1 MSGMGKNSHK
11 PSVLSSLS
19 TASDTGDSYSTR
31 PDEYQTGRTR
41 FIVITGSVI
50 KTRYPEPGDRMRY
63 DIDGRADVV
72 LTIN

>member
-1 MSGMGKNSHK
+1 ADPLGSLAWVANLITGMGGTIH
-11 PSVLSSLS
+11 
-19 TASDTGDSYSTR
+19 AGD
-31 PDEYQTGRTR
+31 
-41 FIVITGSVI
+41 IVITGSVI